1 MTNFAYLRVSTDHQ
15 DNQNQK
21 LGILDYAN
29 AAHLTHLHFV
39 EDTTSAKVPWKH
51 RKIGELLQSAKKNDV
66 LIVSEISR
74 LGRSALHV
82 LEILEFAAQHEISVH
97 IAKNRFIMD
106 GSMQATITAT
116 ILGLAA
122 QIEREFVSLRTKEAL
137 AKCKQDGKNLGRP
150 KGPAKSLK
158 LDQKHDEII
167 GYIQKKISKR
177 SISKLI
183 ECSPSSLYA
192 WLKKRQIVANSHINT
207 LTV

>member
-1 MTNFAYLRVSTDHQ
+1 MTNFAYLRVSTDTQ

-39 EDTTSAKVPWKH
+39 EDTTSGKVPWQQ

-82 LEILEFAAQHEISVH
+82 LEILEFSAQHEISVH
-97 IAKNRFIMD
+97 IAKNRFIID
-106 GSMQATITAT
+106 GSIQATITAT

-122 QIEREFVSLRTKEAL
+122 QIEREFISLRTKEAL
-137 AKCKQDGKNLGRP
+137 AKCKQDGKKLGRP

-167 GYIQKKISKR
+167 GYLQKKISKR
-177 SISKLI
+177 SIAKLI

-192 WLKKRQIVANSHINT
+192 WLKKRRINIRT
-207 LTV
+207 G